1 MPKIKTLK
9 PLVSTIAPRLTPT
22 SATETER
29 IRGRKG
35 QQIRHRRLLRTN
47 YLCEM
52 CQAKGVIRLAD
63 EVDHIVPLSQGGKD
77 VDENTRNLCREHHL
91 EVTAQQMGYRRR
103 VTIGTDGWP
112 IE

>member
-1 MPKIKTLK
+1 MPKLKTLK

-22 SATETER
+22 STTEAER

-35 QQIRHRRLLRTN
+35 QQLRHRRLLRTN

-52 CQAKGVIRLAD
+52 CQAQGVIRLAE
-63 EVDHIVPLSQGGKD
+63 EVDHIIPLARGGKD

-91 EVTAQQMGYRRR
+91 MVTAEQFGRRR
-103 VTIGTDGWP
+103 G
-112 IE
+112 